1 MSVIVQCCGG
11 LGNQMFQYAF
21 GRALAL
27 DIGTDLKL
35 DISGFE
41 RGGRPLAVNAFHLS
55 EDASFC
61 GRSPFLPRLKM
72 KLAQK
77 MNKRNIKAFDCCFS
91 DILLEPFPAY
101 FVPAC
106 DFKIRPEKDV
116 FVGGYW
122 QSEGYF
128 VHHADRIKRDF
139 TLKDESSFFFRME
152 RKSFKEYGLFC
163 ERPRS

>member
-1 MSVIVQCCGG
+1 MLCGMKKSGLSDSAFSRPETGFWGYARKYLGDRAFQKSMFAIAGPICLHMLLVNGITLADTMMIGRLGETAVAAVG

-61 GRSPFLPRLKM
+61 GRSPFLPTWLHP
-72 KLAQK
+72 
-77 MNKRNIKAFDCCFS
+77 IS
-91 DILLEPFPAY
+91 
-101 FVPAC
+101 V
-106 DFKIRPEKDV
+106 
-116 FVGGYW
+116 
-122 QSEGYF
+122 
-128 VHHADRIKRDF
+128 
-139 TLKDESSFFFRME
+139 
-152 RKSFKEYGLFC
+152 
-163 ERPRS
+163 